1 MKGMLFALC
10 AFLLMSLGIPITSF
24 GTFLFALGC
33 IPFLLDASINLY

>member
-1 MKGMLFALC
+1 
-10 AFLLMSLGIPITSF
+10 MSLGIPITSF